1 MRADH
6 DTTAQAAGG
15 LSPAMQRT
23 ASFLALGAGLLL
35 LGGWLN
41 IRPTLRQRALV
52 GEEEQAK
59 VLFPELADASKA
71 ASLEIVSFDD
81 ETATLKPFKVVRS
94 GGCGCCH
101 RMKTIPPMPGSS
113 SRPRPPS

>member
-41 IRPTLRQRALV
+41 IRPTLRQRAL
-52 GEEEQAK
+52 AH
-59 VLFPELADASKA
+59 LALASPG
-71 ASLEIVSFDD
+71 VNHR
-81 ETATLKPFKVVRS
+81 VMS
-94 GGCGCCH
+94 GGTARRSADGLAEGQKGK
-101 RMKTIPPMPGSS
+101 R
-113 SRPRPPS
+113 

>member
-1 MRADH
+1 MRSDH

-15 LSPAMQRT
+15 LSPAMRRT
-23 ASFLALGAGLLL
+23 ASFLAVGAGLLL

-71 ASLEIVSFDD
+71 SSLEIVSFDD
-81 ETATLKPFKVVRS
+81 LVANGNMNAAKAAGKV
-94 GGCGCCH
+94 
-101 RMKTIPPMPGSS
+101 RMEGKEYVMRDGDVVEF
-113 SRPRPPS
+113 RFNV